1 METTI
6 TIAIKYK
13 LEILANPNRL
23 AMGVNGKMVVSPTVN
38 RVANNKCV
46 RGLLLNNDFLVL
58 ITRTTKDAE
67 MTDSI
72 NQEVLK

>member
-6 TIAIKYK
+6 IIAIKYK
-13 LEILANPNRL
+13 LEILANPNRP
-23 AMGVNGKMVVSPTVN
+23 AMGVNDKMVVSPTVN